1 LSDDPHDAPV
11 EEWVKVAAAP
21 NEPEAAV
28 IAGRLEAEG
37 IEAVYDSDPG
47 AGPGLGPL
55 AGGTDFGPQDVLVR
69 AADAERAR
77 AILAAPDVA

>member
-1 LSDDPHDAPV
+1 MS
-11 EEWVKVAAAP
+11 EWVKIAEAP

-28 IAGRLEAEG
+28 IAGHLEAEG
-37 IEAVYDSDPG
+37 IEAVYANDPG